1 MNEDVIR
8 RKNIIWKI
16 LLFLV
21 FVILLVLSFLAGF
34 KYNQIRNDDKI
45 DIKEEKKEEI
55 KEVAKE
61 PIKNSKYTFLS
72 EDKDDIYF
80 GYLKK
85 EIILYAYYDKEMV
98 TDFEGKDNYMYVLRG
113 EVFIDGQRLSDAFLI
128 SASDKDEKTSIKLD
142 DVYESLGELK
152 DKSNDYVYQIVQ
164 LSYDNCALK
173 NTLIGNNSCFG
184 KYAYIVDN
192 KGNVLK
198 ALKGKDENTDV
209 IGVFASKENIEDR
222 YYTQVDM
229 EMPDISNYQNVKE
242 YFIYPSNR
250 LIDVHD
256 NFLYYLNKDDDDV
269 SFSEYK
275 LEIINGQVKENKL
288 NTYEINNDIVVAG
301 QS

>member
-16 LLFLV
+16 LSFLV
-21 FVILLVLSFLAGF
+21 FVILLVLAFLTGF
-34 KYNQIRNDDKI
+34 KYNQIRNDDKT
-45 DIKEEKKEEI
+45 DIKEEKKEEN

-61 PIKNSKYTFLS
+61 PIKNSKYIFLS

-80 GYLKK
+80 GDLKK

-113 EVFIDGQRLSDAFLI
+113 EVFIDGQRLSDTFLI
-128 SASDKDEKTSIKLD
+128 SASDKDEKPSIKLD

-152 DKSNDYVYQIVQ
+152 DKSNGYVYQIVQ

-256 NFLYYLNKDDDDV
+256 NFLYYLNKDDDV

>member
-1 MNEDVIR
+1 M
-8 RKNIIWKI
+8 
-16 LLFLV
+16 
-21 FVILLVLSFLAGF
+21 A
-34 KYNQIRNDDKI
+34 
-45 DIKEEKKEEI
+45 KKE
-55 KEVAKE
+55 
-61 PIKNSKYTFLS
+61 
-72 EDKDDIYF
+72 
-80 GYLKK
+80 KK

-128 SASDKDEKTSIKLD
+128 SASDKDEKPSIKLD

-152 DKSNDYVYQIVQ
+152 DKSNGYVYQIVQ

-173 NTLIGNNSCFG
+173 NTLIGNNGCFG

-229 EMPDISNYQNVKE
+229 EMPDIGNYQNVKE

-256 NFLYYLNKDDDDV
+256 NFLYYLNKDDDV

>member
-34 KYNQIRNDDKI
+34 KYNQIRNDDKT

-80 GYLKK
+80 GDLKK

-113 EVFIDGQRLSDAFLI
+113 EVFIDGQRLSDTFLI
-128 SASDKDEKTSIKLD
+128 SASDKDEKPSIKLD

-152 DKSNDYVYQIVQ
+152 DKSNGYVYQIVQ

-229 EMPDISNYQNVKE
+229 EMPDIGNYQNVKE

>member
-21 FVILLVLSFLAGF
+21 FVILLVLAFLAGF
-34 KYNQIRNDDKI
+34 KYNQIRNDDKT
-45 DIKEEKKEEI
+45 DIKEEKKEEN

-61 PIKNSKYTFLS
+61 PLKNSKYTFLS

-80 GYLKK
+80 GELKK

-128 SASDKDEKTSIKLD
+128 SASDKAEKPSIKLD
-142 DVYESLGELK
+142 NVYESLGELK

-173 NTLIGNNSCFG
+173 NTLIGNNSCLG

-229 EMPDISNYQNVKE
+229 EMPDIGNYQNVKE

>member
-1 MNEDVIR
+1 M
-8 RKNIIWKI
+8 
-16 LLFLV
+16 
-21 FVILLVLSFLAGF
+21 
-34 KYNQIRNDDKI
+34 
-45 DIKEEKKEEI
+45 
-55 KEVAKE
+55 AKE

-80 GYLKK
+80 GDLKK

-128 SASDKDEKTSIKLD
+128 SASDKDEKPSIKLD
-142 DVYESLGELK
+142 NVYESLGELK

-173 NTLIGNNSCFG
+173 NTLIGNNSCLG

-229 EMPDISNYQNVKE
+229 EMPDIGNYQNVKE

>member
-21 FVILLVLSFLAGF
+21 FVILLVLAFLAGF
-34 KYNQIRNDDKI
+34 KYNQIRNDDKT

-61 PIKNSKYTFLS
+61 PLKNSKYTFLS

-80 GYLKK
+80 GELKK

-128 SASDKDEKTSIKLD
+128 SASDKAEKPSIKLD
-142 DVYESLGELK
+142 NVYESLGELK

-173 NTLIGNNSCFG
+173 NTLIGNNSCLG

-229 EMPDISNYQNVKE
+229 EMPDIGNYQNVKE

>member
-1 MNEDVIR
+1 MEDF
-8 RKNIIWKI
+8 IIFSI
-16 LLFLV
+16 CYF
-21 FVILLVLSFLAGF
+21 IGISFFSGF
-34 KYNQIRNDDKI
+34 KYDQIRNDDKT
-45 DIKEEKKEEI
+45 DIKEEKKEEN

-61 PIKNSKYTFLS
+61 PLKNSKYTFLS

-80 GYLKK
+80 GDLKI

-113 EVFIDGQRLSDAFLI
+113 EVFIDGQRLADDFLI
-128 SASDKDEKTSIKLD
+128 SASDKDEKPSIKLD
-142 DVYESLGELK
+142 NVYESLGELK
-152 DKSNDYVYQIVQ
+152 DKSNDYLYQIVQ
-164 LSYDNCALK
+164 LSYDNCALN

-192 KGNVLK
+192 EGNVLK

-269 SFSEYK
+269 LFSEYK

>member
-34 KYNQIRNDDKI
+34 KYNQIRNDDKT

-80 GYLKK
+80 GDLKK

-113 EVFIDGQRLSDAFLI
+113 EVFIDGQRLSDTFLI
-128 SASDKDEKTSIKLD
+128 SASDKDEKPSIKLD

-152 DKSNDYVYQIVQ
+152 DKSNGYVYQIVQ

-198 ALKGKDENTDV
+198 VLKGKDENTDV

-229 EMPDISNYQNVKE
+229 EMPDIGNYQNVKE

>member
-21 FVILLVLSFLAGF
+21 FVILLVLAFLAGF
-34 KYNQIRNDDKI
+34 KYSQIRNDDKT
-45 DIKEEKKEEI
+45 DIKEEKKEDN
-55 KEVAKE
+55 KEVAKG
-61 PIKNSKYTFLS
+61 PLKNSKYTFLS

-80 GYLKK
+80 GDLKK

-113 EVFIDGQRLSDAFLI
+113 EVFIDGQRLSDTFLI
-128 SASDKDEKTSIKLD
+128 SASDKDEKPSIKLD

-152 DKSNDYVYQIVQ
+152 DKSNGYVYQIVQ

-229 EMPDISNYQNVKE
+229 EMPDIGNYQNVKE

>member
-21 FVILLVLSFLAGF
+21 FVILLVLAFFAGF
-34 KYNQIRNDDKI
+34 KYNQIRNDDKT
-45 DIKEEKKEEI
+45 DIKEEKKEDN

-61 PIKNSKYTFLS
+61 PLKNSKYTFLS

-80 GYLKK
+80 GDLKK

-113 EVFIDGQRLSDAFLI
+113 EVFIDGQRLADAFLI
-128 SASDKDEKTSIKLD
+128 SATDKDEKPSIKLD

-152 DKSNDYVYQIVQ
+152 DKSNDYLYQIVQ
-164 LSYDNCALK
+164 LSYDNCALN

-288 NTYEINNDIVVAG
+288 NNYEINEDIVVAG

>member
-34 KYNQIRNDDKI
+34 KYNQIRNDDKT

-80 GYLKK
+80 GDLKK
-85 EIILYAYYDKEMV
+85 EIILYVYYDKEMV

>member
-21 FVILLVLSFLAGF
+21 FVILLVLAFLAGF
-34 KYNQIRNDDKI
+34 KYNQIRNDDKT
-45 DIKEEKKEEI
+45 DIKEEKKEEN

-61 PIKNSKYTFLS
+61 PLKNSKYTFLS

-80 GYLKK
+80 GDLKK

-128 SASDKDEKTSIKLD
+128 SASDKDEKPSIKLD

-198 ALKGKDENTDV
+198 ALKGKDEYTDV

-229 EMPDISNYQNVKE
+229 EMPDIGNYQNVKE

>member
-21 FVILLVLSFLAGF
+21 FVILLVLAFLAGF
-34 KYNQIRNDDKI
+34 KYNQIRNDDKT
-45 DIKEEKKEEI
+45 DIKEEKKEEN

-61 PIKNSKYTFLS
+61 PLKNSKYTFLS

-80 GYLKK
+80 GNLKK

-98 TDFEGKDNYMYVLRG
+98 TDFEGKYNYMYVLRG
-113 EVFIDGQRLSDAFLI
+113 EVFIDGQRLSDVFLI
-128 SASDKDEKTSIKLD
+128 SASDKDEKPSIKLD
-142 DVYESLGELK
+142 NVYESLGELK
-152 DKSNDYVYQIVQ
+152 DKSNGYVYQIVQ

-229 EMPDISNYQNVKE
+229 EMPDIDNYQNVKE

>member
-80 GYLKK
+80 GDLKK
-85 EIILYAYYDKEMV
+85 EIILYVYYDKEMV

>member
-34 KYNQIRNDDKI
+34 KYNQIRNDDKT

-61 PIKNSKYTFLS
+61 PIKNSKYIFLS

-80 GYLKK
+80 GDLKK

-113 EVFIDGQRLSDAFLI
+113 EVFIDGQRLSDTFLI
-128 SASDKDEKTSIKLD
+128 SASDKDEKPSIKLD

-152 DKSNDYVYQIVQ
+152 DKSNGYVYQIVQ
-164 LSYDNCALK
+164 LSYDNCVLK

-229 EMPDISNYQNVKE
+229 EMPDIGNYQNVKE

>member
-61 PIKNSKYTFLS
+61 PIKNSKYIFLS

-80 GYLKK
+80 GDLKK

-113 EVFIDGQRLSDAFLI
+113 EVFIDGQRLSDTFLI
-128 SASDKDEKTSIKLD
+128 SASDKDEKPSIKLD

-152 DKSNDYVYQIVQ
+152 DKSNGYVYQIVQ

-229 EMPDISNYQNVKE
+229 EMPDIGNYQNVKE

>member
-21 FVILLVLSFLAGF
+21 FVILLVLAFLAGF
-34 KYNQIRNDDKI
+34 KYNQIRNDDKT

-61 PIKNSKYTFLS
+61 PLKNSKYTFLS

-80 GYLKK
+80 GDLKK

-128 SASDKDEKTSIKLD
+128 SASDKAEKPSIKLD
-142 DVYESLGELK
+142 NVYESLGELK

-173 NTLIGNNSCFG
+173 NTLIGNNSCLG

-229 EMPDISNYQNVKE
+229 EMPDIGNYQNVKE

>member
-21 FVILLVLSFLAGF
+21 FVILLVLAFLTGF
-34 KYNQIRNDDKI
+34 KYNQIRNDDKT
-45 DIKEEKKEEI
+45 DIKEEKKEEN

-61 PIKNSKYTFLS
+61 PIKNSKYIFLS

-80 GYLKK
+80 GDLKK

-113 EVFIDGQRLSDAFLI
+113 EVFIDGQRLSDTFLI
-128 SASDKDEKTSIKLD
+128 SASDKDEKPSIKLD

-152 DKSNDYVYQIVQ
+152 DKSNGYVYQIVQ